1 MADASACPPQDPC
14 LLYGLPETEVAR
26 LAMWIRI
33 DALVATLRPRAQ
45 TEGVP
50 EVSLPTV
57 DEAEAKLRQI
67 DARAACNPALDD
79 ERVLTRAETV
89 IRLFS
94 WIQGRNPEPCPPP
107 LQ

>member
-1 MADASACPPQDPC
+1 M
-14 LLYGLPETEVAR
+14 PETEIAR
-26 LAMWIRI
+26 LAIWIRI
-33 DALVATLRPRAQ
+33 DALVATLWPRAE

-50 EVSLPTV
+50 DVALPTV
-57 DEAEAKLRQI
+57 DEAEDKLRQI
-67 DARAACNPALDD
+67 GARGACNVALDD
-79 ERVLTRAETV
+79 DRVLTRAETV